1 VSDETAIRHEFVE
14 ANGLKFHVAAAGEG
28 QRLALL
34 LHGFPESWYSWR
46 HQMPLLA
53 RLGYRVWAPD
63 LRGYGDTDRPAKLDD
78 YAMEHLL
85 DDVAG
90 LIDASG
96 SGETI
101 LIGHDWGAAI
111 AWVFAMQKL
120 RTLERLVI
128 MNVPHP
134 RAMERSMRRWSQ
146 LRRSWYIFFFQ
157 LPWLPEKLLGAR
169 GAAAIGE
176 AFRRS
181 AIDKTR
187 FPDDV
192 LAVYREAATR
202 PGALTAMLN
211 YYRAML
217 RGGGARRL
225 RELGAPSIE
234 IPTLFLWGEEDVALA
249 KHTTY
254 GTDAFVSDLTLRYL
268 PGVSHWVQQEAPEQV
283 NAMLEAWLS
292 GAPVPESHAG

>member
-1 VSDETAIRHEFVE
+1 VSDETAIRHEFIE

-28 QRLALL
+28 PRLALL

-46 HQMPLLA
+46 HQLPLLA
-53 RLGYRVWAPD
+53 QLGYRVWAPD
-63 LRGYGDTDRPAKLDD
+63 LRGYGETDRPAKLDD

-225 RELGAPSIE
+225 RALGAPRIE

-292 GAPVPESHAG
+292 GAPVPEAHAG

>member
-1 VSDETAIRHEFVE
+1 
-14 ANGLKFHVAAAGEG
+14 
-28 QRLALL
+28 
-34 LHGFPESWYSWR
+34 
-46 HQMPLLA
+46 
-53 RLGYRVWAPD
+53 
-63 LRGYGDTDRPAKLDD
+63 
-78 YAMEHLL
+78 
-85 DDVAG
+85 
-90 LIDASG
+90 
-96 SGETI
+96 
-101 LIGHDWGAAI
+101 
-111 AWVFAMQKL
+111 
-120 RTLERLVI
+120 
-128 MNVPHP
+128 
-134 RAMERSMRRWSQ
+134 MRRWSQ

-176 AFRRS
+176 VFRRS

-192 LAVYREAATR
+192 LAVYREAAMR

-225 RELGAPSIE
+225 RKLGAPIIE

-268 PGVSHWVQQEAPEQV
+268 PGVSHWVQQEAPETV
-283 NAMLEAWLS
+283 NAMLEAWLT
-292 GAPVPESHAG
+292 GDPVPESHAG